1 MIGPVYNLSYDTK
14 GMNEKKAAEAFV
26 SELFAKVL
34 NSMND
39 NPLVKDN
46 KLFPK
51 SNTEKWFKEMLNA
64 EYAKSLS
71 KKELKPLVNQV
82 VNSIKP
88 NRK

>member
-1 MIGPVYNLSYDTK
+1 MIGPVYNLSYDIK
-14 GMNEKKAAEAFV
+14 GMNERKAAEAFV
-26 SELFAKVL
+26 SELFSKIL

-39 NPLVKDN
+39 NPLVKDST
-46 KLFPK
+46 LLPK

-64 EYAKSLS
+64 EYSKSLS

-88 NRK
+88 RR